1 MTSIAA
7 YYLLIVTNHERES
20 TELAL
25 DRRVRPTIRQRLR
38 ALVAGLR
45 PVKIASRPA

>member
-7 YYLLIVTNHERES
+7 YYVLIVTNERDA

-25 DRRVRPTIRQRLR
+25 DHPARPTIRQRLR

-45 PVKIASRPA
+45 PVKIAPRPT